1 MKTSPRQIWICKNR
15 EHLSR
20 AQGDRRATKEW
31 QLTVHRDNRGKK
43 PGMICSV
50 PNEISRGA
58 FSMQLNYHSELFKE
72 ERYTFGSLHELAFQ
86 YYNETPEVDNP
97 KEMVIWTQF

>member
-1 MKTSPRQIWICKNR
+1 
-15 EHLSR
+15 
-20 AQGDRRATKEW
+20 
-31 QLTVHRDNRGKK
+31 
-43 PGMICSV
+43 
-50 PNEISRGA
+50 
-58 FSMQLNYHSELFKE
+58 MQLNYHSELFKE